1 MNIQDAIKSGKPFN
15 PISDK
20 SVSIVYNSF
29 TGKFYHEE
37 CGTIYFYDLKDM
49 IFWEFELKQEP
60 RKVTLYQYLY
70 EYSGKKMLMSLE
82 TNETWDQY
90 NCDRDDCKLLKT
102 FTREIEL

>member
-1 MNIQDAIKSGKPFN
+1 MTLSEVLKTGAHKIIRKSWEYPDE
-15 PISDK
+15 P
-20 SVSIVYNSF
+20 VIVRVDSRF
-29 TGKFYHEE
+29 VIEE
-37 CGTIYFYDLKDM
+37 ILADD
-49 IFWEFELKQEP
+49 WEVYKEP

-70 EYSGKKMLMSLE
+70 EYSCKKMLMSLE